1 MTCQQCETAL
11 CLEVC
16 PTAALS
22 RNPETGAVIV
32 DETACVGC
40 KMCVHACPF
49 GCIHFEGRRRVAAK
63 CDLCSGN
70 PKCVQNCIAHA
81 LHYADINDL
90 AAYKREK
97 WTKG

>member
-1 MTCQQCETAL
+1 
-11 CLEVC
+11 
-16 PTAALS
+16 
-22 RNPETGAVIV
+22 
-32 DETACVGC
+32 
-40 KMCVHACPF
+40 
-49 GCIHFEGRRRVAAK
+49 
-63 CDLCSGN
+63 LCSGD